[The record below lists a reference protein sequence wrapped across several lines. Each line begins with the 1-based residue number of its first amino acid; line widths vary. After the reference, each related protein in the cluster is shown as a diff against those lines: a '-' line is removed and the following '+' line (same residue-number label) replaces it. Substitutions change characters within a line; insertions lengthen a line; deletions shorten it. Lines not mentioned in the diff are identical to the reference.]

1 MGRAEKRLQLS
12 ERLRAAAGLITK
24 GNVVADVGCDHA
36 YTSIYLCREEIAPR
50 VIAMDVNRGPLAGA
64 KQHVEEAQLTDRI
77 ELRLSDGLERL
88 APGEADTILLCGMGG
103 LLMQRIL
110 TDGKNTVEAA
120 KELILQPQSE
130 IAQVRRYLHS
140 EGYTITAERM
150 LKEDGKFYVMMR
162 AVKTERP
169 ELYEKEEEYAYG
181 RLLLE
186 EKNEVLKEFLQRE
199 RRLKTEVLHT
209 IKDQDTQKA
218 RERMESLSREFSLI
232 SNAERLMKEG

>member
-1 MGRAEKRLQLS
+1 MGKTEKKLQLS
-12 ERLRAAAGLITK
+12 ERLTAAAGLITK

-64 KQHVEEAQLTDRI
+64 KQHIEDAQLTERI

-103 LLMQRIL
+103 LLMRRIL
-110 TDGKNTVEAA
+110 EEGRDAVKAA

-130 IAQVRRYLHS
+130 IAQVRRYLHK
-140 EGYTITAERM
+140 EGYRIAAERM

-162 AVKTERP
+162 AVQAETP

-181 RLLLE
+181 RLLLK

-199 RRLKTEVLHT
+199 RYLKTEVLHT
-209 IKDQDTQKA
+209 IEGQDTQKA
-218 RERMESLSREFSLI
+218 RERMESLSYEFSLI